1 MREMVKVV
9 LWEDGT
15 YEVEDTYP
23 NLGTQKMYKY
33 DGKTGRS
40 AKLYICKKDKWKY
53 YLMKLLSTKDI
64 DDKIRELNKKKK
76 AMEQLKRKIAKEI
89 KESEND

>member
-1 MREMVKVV
+1 MREMVEVV

-15 YEVEDTYP
+15 YEVEDTNP
-23 NLGTQKMYKY
+23 HFATQKMYRY
-33 DGKTGRS
+33 DGNTGLS
-40 AKLYICKKDKWKY
+40 AELYICKKEKWKY

-76 AMEQLKRKIAKEI
+76 AMEQLKEKISKEI

>member
-1 MREMVKVV
+1 MRSK
-9 LWEDGT
+9 
-15 YEVEDTYP
+15 
-23 NLGTQKMYKY
+23 TQSLTLQLKKMYRY
-33 DGKTGRS
+33 DGNTGLS

-76 AMEQLKRKIAKEI
+76 AMG
-89 KESEND
+89 S